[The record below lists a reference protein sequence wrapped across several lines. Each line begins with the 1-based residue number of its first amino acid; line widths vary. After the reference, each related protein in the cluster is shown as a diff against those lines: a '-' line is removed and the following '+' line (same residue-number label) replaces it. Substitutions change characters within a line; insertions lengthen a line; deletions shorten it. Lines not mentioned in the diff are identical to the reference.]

1 MVESLQMLPKIP
13 ILIIEDDH
21 EIRVCFRRILE
32 DYNFNIFSATNGQ
45 DALLLLSKLK
55 ELPSLIISD
64 ISMPI
69 MDGNEFVRAKNND
82 ERLKDIPVLIITAQE
97 EKIKLEG
104 NLPVLLKPLDLNVL
118 VSKVRE
124 CTSLRTR

>member
-45 DALLLLSKLK
+45 DALFLLSKLK

-64 ISMPI
+64 INMPI

-124 CTSLRTR
+124 CTSLRSR